1 MISFTSAELYAW
13 VSGFLWPLVRI
24 LGLMAAAPVFGHA
37 SLPARVKIGLGVMIA
52 LVIAPAVDSVPA
64 IDPMSFAGLLIVAQQ
79 FVVGL
84 AIGFAMRIIFAGV
97 EMAGE
102 IASLSM
108 GLSFASFFDP
118 QSQGLTTVISRFLSY
133 LALLVFLAV
142 DGHLLLIATLVNSF
156 ATLPVSAEPLGSEGF
171 RQIAN
176 WGGIVFSTGV
186 QLSLPIIAAMLITNL
201 ALGILTRAAPQLNIF
216 SVGFPITLAVG
227 FVVLMISLP
236 YLATP
241 LVNLLQDGVEMAR
254 QIGPAMAGSK

>member
-1 MISFTSAELYAW
+1 MISFTSAELYALF
-13 VSGFLWPLVRI
+13 SGFLWPLVRI
-24 LGLMAAAPVFGHA
+24 LGLMTAAPVFGHA

-52 LVIAPAVDSVPA
+52 LVIAPAVASVPA
-64 IDPMSFAGLLIVAQQ
+64 IDPMSFSGLLIVAQQ
-79 FVVGL
+79 FVIGL

-142 DGHLLLIATLVNSF
+142 DGHLLLIAALVDSF
-156 ATLPVSAEPLGSEGF
+156 ATLPVSADPLGSTGF

-201 ALGILTRAAPQLNIF
+201 SLGILTRAAPQMNIF
-216 SVGFPITLAVG
+216 SIGFPITLAVG

-236 YLATP
+236 YLAAP
-241 LVNLLQDGVEMAR
+241 LAKLLQDGLDL
-254 QIGPAMAGSK
+254 AGGIAPLLSGKQ